1 MGWEFATETKPV
13 ARKDYHC
20 EASDWID
27 NTTGWDEEEFAEE
40 DRETIRK
47 ARAEGCKVLKGTQYV
62 KVTGKFEGEFS
73 TFRAR
78 ADLNDI
84 CQRYDLYPDD

>member
-1 MGWEFATETKPV
+1 MTWDLVTETKPV

-27 NTTGWDEEEFAEE
+27 NTIGWDERDFDEE

-47 ARAEGCKVLKGTQYV
+47 ARAEGCKILKGTQYV
-62 KVTGKFEGEFS
+62 KLSGKWEGEFS

-78 ADLNDI
+78 ADLNAI
-84 CQRYDLYPDD
+84 CHKYELYAE